1 MDSATSIPK
10 PAEPDVPQRI
20 QPGPL
25 AERYK
30 VSPRT
35 GGEWIRAMLAQGVL
49 RKVRSIIVGR
59 WSAIDAWV
67 EAGGKVPEPAGRRVA
82 PIRGPR
88 G

>member
-1 MDSATSIPK
+1 MTEPGLTIPADLLPSDGRFGCGPSRIRPEAVAT
-10 PAEPDVPQRI
+10 
-20 QPGPL
+20 
-25 AERYK
+25 RYG

-67 EAGGKVPEPAGRRVA
+67 EAGGNAPTRRGRRA
-82 PIRGPR
+82 L
-88 G
+88 